1 MFFNPTQYYL
11 PQGLTPQ
18 FAGIPSGGSP
28 FAPMGVPFFGQAGS
42 FASQPYPY
50 GGNSLPGAGHSPL
63 QQIVPMV
70 GQLAQQIS
78 IHSVVTQQIAQLLH
92 QVTHQLAL
100 GLQGSL
106 AGQPAFGSPF
116 LGGGLGQSAGQ
127 TPFALA
133 PGGYA
138 GFSPQAQSWG
148 AARPQTVQ

>member
-18 FAGIPSGGSP
+18 FAGIPGGGSL
-28 FAPMGVPFFGQAGS
+28 FAPTGVPFLGQAGS
-42 FASQPYPY
+42 FAAQPYPY
-50 GGNSLPGAGHSPL
+50 GGNSLAGTGHSPL

-92 QVTHQLAL
+92 QVTQQLAL
-100 GLQGSL
+100 QFQGSSS
-106 AGQPAFGSPF
+106 SPF

-127 TPFALA
+127 IPLGFG

-138 GFSPQAQSWG
+138 GFSPQGQPWG